1 MSNVIKNCNFKEFFV
16 SDFIALFNAIF
27 LNIVV
32 FLLYFMDSLE
42 NVVILWRFNQPYMKY
57 RIKKETKPTLP
68 TFGKYKAVA
77 VHHQT
82 IESRQLFEEA
92 ARQSS
97 ISAGV
102 LEALMISVS
111 EAVTRHLR
119 NGDKVRLK
127 DIGLLKLEI
136 ESEKVDNL
144 KDFRAKK
151 HIRGVRLHLIPESS
165 KGSPDLYKDITFEK
179 DKNYVEE

>member
-1 MSNVIKNCNFKEFFV
+1 MSNVIKNGNFKEFFV

-42 NVVILWRFNQPYMKY
+42 NAVILWRFNQPDMKY
-57 RIKKETKPTLP
+57 RIRKETKPTLP

-82 IESRQLFEEA
+82 
-92 ARQSS
+92 
-97 ISAGV
+97 
-102 LEALMISVS
+102 
-111 EAVTRHLR
+111 
-119 NGDKVRLK
+119 
-127 DIGLLKLEI
+127 I